1 MAARITHRSGAM
13 ETVSGPTVVAELV
26 AELDHDDDAEH
37 PDIAIAHESGWSLS
51 AFTGGLVVWE
61 NVDEGEPRH
70 MAGLSR
76 DQVTQSL
83 RRRGCQ
89 LTGCGGGAAVGAG
102 IRRV

>member
-1 MAARITHRSGAM
+1 MAARVTHRSGAM

-51 AFTGGLVVWE
+51 ALTGGLVVWE

-76 DQVTQSL
+76 DQVRNLFDAVVASDLGVVEAQPWEP
-83 RRRGCQ
+83 GY
-89 LTGCGGGAAVGAG
+89 GA
-102 IRRV
+102 